1 MRRPAAQLPVP
12 VAIQSV
18 WITEL
23 RQYSSTPQL
32 VLDFGAI
39 ASKSPKYL
47 CLRHVLLYWIEEA
60 AVKSVTGRREMCML
74 RAMILA
80 ALATGLCAAPAYAAG
95 TPAPANAE
103 VYIVWPRDGTV
114 IDGGKLWVRMGLKN
128 MGVAPKG
135 VNMPNVGHHHLLID
149 TELPP
154 PGEQI
159 PSDRNHLHF
168 GAGET
173 EARIELPPGKHT
185 LQLLLGDHDHT
196 PHDPPVFSKKI
207 TVIVR

>member
-1 MRRPAAQLPVP
+1 
-12 VAIQSV
+12 
-18 WITEL
+18 
-23 RQYSSTPQL
+23 
-32 VLDFGAI
+32 
-39 ASKSPKYL
+39 
-47 CLRHVLLYWIEEA
+47 
-60 AVKSVTGRREMCML
+60 ML

-80 ALATGLCAAPAYAAG
+80 ALVAAAWTAPVFAAT
-95 TPAPANAE
+95 TPSPKNAE

-114 IDGGKLWVRMGLKN
+114 INGGKLWVRMGLKN
-128 MGVAPKG
+128 MGISPKG

-154 PGEQI
+154 MGEQI

-185 LQLLLGDHDHT
+185 LQLLLGDHDHM
-196 PHDPPVFSKKI
+196 PHDPPLFSKKLSI
-207 TVIVR
+207 IVR